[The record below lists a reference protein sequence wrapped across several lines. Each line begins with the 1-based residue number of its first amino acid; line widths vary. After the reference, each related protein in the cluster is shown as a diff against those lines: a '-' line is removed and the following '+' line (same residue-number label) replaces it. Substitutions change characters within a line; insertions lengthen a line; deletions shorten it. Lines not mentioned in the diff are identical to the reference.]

1 MILKPE
7 WTLRNC
13 PKMTCCTSYTSITSP
28 ERLPVTGLC
37 QLQTVHRVR
46 WIVKPWQRVQ
56 SSSLIVISFNNQRT
70 VIKMTLQLIVFMNPL
85 LTVLLNINKLLYD
98 PLEGTSMLSCYQVGV
113 VCCCF

>member
-1 MILKPE
+1 M
-7 WTLRNC
+7 
-13 PKMTCCTSYTSITSP
+13 
-28 ERLPVTGLC
+28 
-37 QLQTVHRVR
+37 
-46 WIVKPWQRVQ
+46 
-56 SSSLIVISFNNQRT
+56 